1 MDSLDTSTKGL
12 IISGAMELVD
22 QTVGNAIAS
31 ASITIENLGTIASR
45 DLVGIIDLG
54 GFGG

>member
-1 MDSLDTSTKGL
+1 
-12 IISGAMELVD
+12 MELVD

-45 DLVGIIDLG
+45 DHVGIIDLG

>member
-1 MDSLDTSTKGL
+1 MDSLDTNTKGL

-45 DLVGIIDLG
+45 DQVGIIDLG